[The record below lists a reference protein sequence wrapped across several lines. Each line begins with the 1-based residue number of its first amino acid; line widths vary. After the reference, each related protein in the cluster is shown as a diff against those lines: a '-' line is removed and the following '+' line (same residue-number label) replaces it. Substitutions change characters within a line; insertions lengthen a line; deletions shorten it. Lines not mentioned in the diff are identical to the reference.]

1 VSPARV
7 LIVDNDPWI
16 QRMVATVLGQAGHLV
31 NLAGDAQGALTC
43 AAKVLP
49 EVVIST
55 VALPAVDGWPWWERL
70 RIMPEHG
77 NTPIIFLTGTD
88 KEAGLIRG
96 FDTERDQRLAKPFRI
111 EELERRLHTVLS
123 RLRESAPIGSARP
136 RMLMADKPSRGLR
149 PLSAMQG
156 ALDLIGL
163 SSLLMILELERKT
176 GILLLEQP
184 QTSARLFL
192 RKGRII
198 RAEMD
203 SPRACTGA
211 AAVFAALA
219 WTEGRFDFLVG
230 DVGGVDDIQAS
241 TAFLLMEGARRVD
254 EEAAAAAQASVA
266 KQSS

>member
-16 QRMVATVLGQAGHLV
+16 QRMVATVLGQGGHLV

-43 AAKVLP
+43 ASKVLP
-49 EVVIST
+49 EVVITT
-55 VALPAVDGWPWWERL
+55 VGLPVVDGWPWWERL
-70 RIMPEHG
+70 RVMPEQSS
-77 NTPIIFLTGTD
+77 TPIIFLTGANED
-88 KEAGLIRG
+88 PAAIRG
-96 FDTERDQRLAKPFRI
+96 FDPVRDHQLAKPFRI
-111 EELERRLHTVLS
+111 EDLERRLHSVLS
-123 RLRESAPIGSARP
+123 RLREGAVTDPPPP
-136 RMLMADKPSRGLR
+136 RRSLPDKPSRGLR

-163 SSLLMILELERKT
+163 SSILMILEIERKT

-184 QTSARLFL
+184 QTAARLFI

-203 SPRACTGA
+203 APNACSGTT
-211 AAVFAALA
+211 AVYAALT
-219 WTEGRFDFLVG
+219 WNTGRFDFLVG
-230 DVGGVDDIQAS
+230 DVGGIDDIQAS

-254 EEAAAAAQASVA
+254 EASQG
-266 KQSS
+266 KPPT